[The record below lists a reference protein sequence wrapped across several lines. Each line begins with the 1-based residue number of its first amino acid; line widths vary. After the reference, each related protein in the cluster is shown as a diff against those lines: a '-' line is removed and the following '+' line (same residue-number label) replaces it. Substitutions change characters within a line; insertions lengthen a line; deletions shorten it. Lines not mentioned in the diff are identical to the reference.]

1 MSRFQFEFAGPEDDA
16 DTCPG
21 HRGNADARSYEG
33 QLSPRA
39 VLVRRRGRRRPV
51 LPGHRLPGPDD
62 GPDLRLRFA
71 LGPAAHERPAGAGW
85 LPRRPAHPAGVPQ
98 PWTAGRGYAFFR
110 QAHTDGRCRFYL
122 TTVATGNK
130 PAQEVLTSGRAGLPS
145 YLPAGDYCT
154 LALPRLRRIASTG
167 LEVRPAADADL
178 PRVLAF
184 LAENGP
190 RRQFF
195 PCYAAED
202 FQEPG
207 GSLRGLGASNI
218 LLAERS
224 GRVVGT
230 LAGWDQHGF
239 RQSVIEG
246 YGGWL
251 RWARPWYN
259 LLSRLHGRPQLPALG
274 HSFHYLTAALP
285 VIRDDSPHTF
295 GPAAARALLDG
306 GKLVPRAAGASRNRP
321 AAAHRPTPGGR
332 LLHHA
337 PLPGRLGRHG
347 RDTLVPGRAAI
358 VSGVGRPLTERRPIN
373 L

>member
-1 MSRFQFEFAGPEDDA
+1 MSRFQFEFASRGRRCGPA
-16 DTCPG
+16 
-21 HRGNADARSYEG
+21 ARS
-33 QLSPRA
+33 SRRRRCRA
-39 VLVRRRGRRRPV
+39 GSRSAFAASRAWFAAAVVDGRFRQVVACRDLTTGRIFGFGSRSVRRRYINGRPEPV
-51 LPGHRLPGPDD
+51 GYLSSLRILPEYRNRGL
-62 GPDLRLRFA
+62 LA
-71 LGPAAHERPAGAGW
+71 
-85 LPRRPAHPAGVPQ
+85 
-98 PWTAGRGYAFFR
+98 RGYAFFR

-295 GPAAARALLDG
+295 APLLHALCSTEGNWSHVLLGLHETDPLLPIARRLAAASYTTHLYLVGWDDMAGILSSLDE
-306 GKLVPRAAGASRNRP
+306 
-321 AAAHRPTPGGR
+321 
-332 LLHHA
+332 
-337 PLPGRLGRHG
+337 
-347 RDTLVPGRAAI
+347 
-358 VSGVGRPLTERRPIN
+358 RPLYLE
-373 L
+373 LGGL